1 MRVLW
6 LTVFSSLAAAN
17 PALAAGGGGGSMP
30 QTPGASAPQY
40 DAAAEYRAG
49 VAALEAKDYKKAK
62 TSFDHVLSVAAG
74 DANVQYLAGFSRTA
88 LGDLKGA
95 RKFYARAAKLDSTM
109 VAAWRDLGLTDAAL
123 GNAAKAAETLA
134 AIRSQRSACTETCP
148 YASEL
153 KTADEVVAAAIA
165 RAAGP
170 ATGPAIGPAAVPAIG
185 PAASSAATDGKPIS
199 MAPPPVSLLLA
210 SSGFG
215 DDQYLAAVGLI
226 NERRYDEAIS
236 ALKAAQRVFGAH
248 PDILTYLGFSNRKLG
263 RYNVAEGYY
272 RAALAAAPGHRGATE
287 YFGELM
293 VERRDMEGARRMLA
307 TLDAQCSFGCTEA
320 EELRGWIAA
329 GHSPHSL

>member
-6 LTVFSSLAAAN
+6 LIACSGLALAG

-40 DAAAEYRAG
+40 DPAAEYRAG

-62 TSFDHVLSVAAG
+62 TSFDHVLSVAVG

-95 RKFYARAAKLDSTM
+95 RKFYAKAAKLDSTM

-123 GNAAKAAETLA
+123 GNAAKAEETLA
-134 AIRSQRSACTETCP
+134 AIRSQRSTCAEACP
-148 YASEL
+148 YAGEL
-153 KTADEVVAAAIA
+153 KTADEAVAAAIA
-165 RAAGP
+165 S
-170 ATGPAIGPAAVPAIG
+170 AAVPA
-185 PAASSAATDGKPIS
+185 AKDGKPLS
-199 MAPPPVSLLLA
+199 MAAPQVSLLLA

-226 NERRYDEAIS
+226 NERRYDEAIG

-263 RYNVAEGYY
+263 RYDMAEGYY

-293 VERRDMEGARRMLA
+293 VERKDMQGARRMLA
-307 TLDAQCSFGCTEA
+307 ALDAQCRFGCTEA